1 MEYNKCRDTS
11 KARGRIM
18 SHKTKWK
25 ALAFE
30 SELIAKDVLSKE
42 FLSEELYQSYTAQ
55 VLRLEAEVS
64 KINTHNCAPI
74 RKNLEV
80 IETRLRVL
88 NPEHRIQTN
97 FEFFTRK
104 IYHFQGR
111 LELLKESLEVFEEEY
126 SNLSIQ
132 HVKRSAIEKEIA
144 LIEAQLQDTV
154 SQREALLA

>member
-1 MEYNKCRDTS
+1 
-11 KARGRIM
+11 M

-25 ALAFE
+25 ALVFE
-30 SELIAKDVLSKE
+30 SELIAKDVLNKE
-42 FLSEELYQSYTAQ
+42 FLSEELYQSYAAQ
-55 VLRLEAEVS
+55 AMRLEVEVS
-64 KINTHNCAPI
+64 KINTHDFTPI

-104 IYHFQGR
+104 IYHFQSR
-111 LELLKESLEVFEEEY
+111 LELLKESLEAFEEAY
-126 SNLSIQ
+126 PNLSMH

-144 LIEAQLQDTV
+144 LIETQLQDTV
-154 SQREALLA
+154 NQREALLA